1 MKYIEGDSVIG
12 EGTSKYYYE
21 VHDVIDVEYREV
33 QQDSQD
39 GTTEDTKKVHS
50 GTNNGFGILGQ
61 MAVHIWS
68 IILVSMG
75 IWFVCLGFL
84 FLVLW
89 TVL

>member
-21 VHDVIDVEYREV
+21 VHDVIDGEYREV
-33 QQDSQD
+33 QRDSQD

-50 GTNNGFGILGQ
+50 GTNNGFFILGQ
-61 MAVHIWS
+61 IAAHNWLIF
-68 IILVSMG
+68 LVSMG
-75 IWFVCLGFL
+75 IWFVCLVF

>member
-12 EGTSKYYYE
+12 EGTSKYYSE
-21 VHDVIDVEYREV
+21 VHDVIDGEYMEV

-50 GTNNGFGILGQ
+50 GTNNGFFILGQ
-61 MAVHIWS
+61 MAVHSWPIF
-68 IILVSMG
+68 LVSMG

-84 FLVLW
+84 VLW

>member
-1 MKYIEGDSVIG
+1 MKYIEGDSIIG

-21 VHDVIDVEYREV
+21 VHDVIDGEYREV
-33 QQDSQD
+33 QQDTQD
-39 GTTEDTKKVHS
+39 GTTEDTKKVHF

-61 MAVHIWS
+61 IWS

>member
-21 VHDVIDVEYREV
+21 VHDVIDGEYREV
-33 QQDSQD
+33 QQDTQD
-39 GTTEDTKKVHS
+39 GTTEDTKKVHF

-61 MAVHIWS
+61 IWS